1 MTPDLLTIA
10 EVAKLLK
17 MSRKAVLRR
26 FKNMPGVIDL
36 GSPETKTKRGYQI
49 LRIPR
54 PAVEK
59 YLLEHTR

>member
-36 GSPETKTKRGYQI
+36 GSPETKTKRGY
-49 LRIPR
+49 
-54 PAVEK
+54 
-59 YLLEHTR
+59 